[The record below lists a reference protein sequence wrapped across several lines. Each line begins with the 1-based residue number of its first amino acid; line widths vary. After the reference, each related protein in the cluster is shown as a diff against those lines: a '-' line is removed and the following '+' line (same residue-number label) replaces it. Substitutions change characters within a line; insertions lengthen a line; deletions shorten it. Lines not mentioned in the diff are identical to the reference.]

1 MMRMLVLVSL
11 CGWAVAQLPTPV
23 SQWGPQWSTAAC
35 TGPTVAA
42 TCADLANFTLVQP
55 TASNPD
61 GYFWTP
67 ATGSQHLVCL
77 PVGVPMGS
85 GPPHPCGT
93 ATFQI
98 YCSGTT
104 YVNFVGEGQASV
116 RAGNDDSFWTYL
128 DGVESVNRV
137 TYVATGFRLQPA
149 WTYRLLR
156 PSPTLFR
163 QGTHTITLAERE
175 DGTRMRR
182 VGISMGY
189 PVCQFGAPP
198 AAPNNTADSVLARVL
213 TLETQTNNRVSA
225 MSTGS
230 AALNATVQALSASVS
245 SSQSMVMVSVSQQV
259 STLRAS
265 VLSTTNSLQSQVTAQ
280 ASTGTA
286 VSTAMSSLSARLGT
300 VGAFGTGGGGGALPA
315 APQLGRSGR
324 DVAIAAGAGGTVRI
338 QGAQCQS
345 DLCSLVSQ
353 VSQLTDAL
361 RQT

>member
-1 MMRMLVLVSL
+1 MVTAGGRDLPIRAVPRRSRST
-11 CGWAVAQLPTPV
+11 AVAPHTLILLVKDRLPFARATTVSEPHVSIDRVPWYCLSTDVTPPP
-23 SQWGPQWSTAAC
+23 SGHTA
-35 TGPTVAA
+35 
-42 TCADLANFTLVQP
+42 
-55 TASNPD
+55 
-61 GYFWTP
+61 
-67 ATGSQHLVCL
+67 
-77 PVGVPMGS
+77 
-85 GPPHPCGT
+85 
-93 ATFQI
+93 
-98 YCSGTT
+98 
-104 YVNFVGEGQASV
+104 
-116 RAGNDDSFWTYL
+116 DSFWTYL

-149 WTYRLLR
+149 WTYRPLR